1 MSLKRIRTRVGA
13 AICSLVLL
21 ALGLVVGL
29 NTNQASATT
38 SAAAVNSGGVVMLAP
53 CRAADSRDGTPL
65 STFHA
70 FQTQDLYLAN
80 SCGVPYF
87 PAAAGV
93 ILSITVVPAP
103 GSTAGGG
110 YLTLYPSFGARPTVS
125 QVSYNSSIVSTEVT
139 VRMAFSSIAIYNG
152 SAGGADVIVDVAGYI
167 VA

>member
-93 ILSITVVPAP
+93 ILSITAVPAP

-110 YLTLYPSFGARPTVS
+110 YLTLYPSFGERLTVS